1 MPCTLATASANA
13 ADAPKNVATS
23 LAVSASATPV
33 PTAGAAAVAPTAPP
47 VLCTTSR
54 YSFSRSRTSC
64 SGVAS
69 GFLRRNDSTCAWI
82 VDDGMVTA
90 LASAA
95 STMPAI
101 SAPR

>member
-1 MPCTLATASANA
+1 MPCTRRTASANA

-23 LAVSASATPV
+23 LAVRARATPV
-33 PTAGAAAVAPTAPP
+33 PTAGAAAAAPTAPP
-47 VLCTTSR
+47 VLCTTRR
-54 YSFSRSRTSC
+54 YSFSSSRTIC

-69 GFLRRNDSTCAWI
+69 GLLRRSESTCAWM

-90 LASAA
+90 LARAA
-95 STMPAI
+95 STMPGI